1 VIDFNDAFFILT
13 SMEELKLKHY
23 PIPNASKY
31 EIASNAVV
39 HRILKSGKRKPMK
52 TQLVH
57 RSADKDGMVCGQHQI
72 TIVCDDKKRRTYS
85 PYSLLRE
92 AQILAGEDHPWL
104 EKRHR
109 EIGSQYIEIPDL
121 WCLYLVDHGGN
132 VMHQLNDAQ
141 GIYFKQM
148 KFYYDE
154 SRHTP
159 LEKINLRDVSFRPR
173 TYTRKQLKEMQE
185 ERMQEL
191 MKMHS

>member
-1 VIDFNDAFFILT
+1 MIDSNDYFSTIVG
-13 SMEELKLKHY
+13 MEELKLKYY

-31 EIASNAVV
+31 EVASNATIY
-39 HRILKSGKRKPMK
+39 RILKSGKRKPMK
-52 TQLVH
+52 TQIVKRH
-57 RSADKDGMVCGQHQI
+57 AGKEGMWCGQLQI
-72 TIVCDDKKRRTYS
+72 TLVCDDKKRRTFS
-85 PYSLLRE
+85 PQNLLRE

-132 VMHQLNDAQ
+132 VMHQLDDAQ
-141 GIYFKQM
+141 GIYYKQM
-148 KFYYDE
+148 NYYLDDKR
-154 SRHTP
+154 STP
-159 LEKINLRDVSFRPR
+159 LERINLRDVSFRPR

-191 MKMHS
+191 IDMES